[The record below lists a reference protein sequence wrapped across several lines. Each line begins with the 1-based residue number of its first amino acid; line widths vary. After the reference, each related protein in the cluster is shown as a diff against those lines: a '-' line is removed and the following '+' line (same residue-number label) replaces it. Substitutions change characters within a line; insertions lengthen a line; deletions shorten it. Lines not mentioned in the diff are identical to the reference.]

1 MPWAK
6 LPTTSSKID
15 RRLFGYIAGALLPLA
30 ALAFVFSYADHVRRA
45 ETEQSDFIDY
55 ARLIG
60 QSSAKIIARAEG
72 FAAGLTAR
80 EDASAVDC
88 DAVFASLQG
97 ELRQAMS
104 IRVEAAGAQVC
115 ARTRYREG
123 DTVSSVLKEI
133 RESERQAI
141 VVTRT
146 SSDDRVSV
154 SIGLRPRAVLTA
166 PIAAT
171 TSSRASFALLAPD
184 GSVLADYAD
193 HKEEKAEF
201 LHILKERDLSEGAAT
216 AGLRTDGG
224 WLIAVVPITGTDFRI
239 ATGVLPP
246 QANWEPWL
254 SVAQALL
261 LPVTLL
267 AAVFVVLRF
276 GMQRFLLRYL
286 RHIYGTFRQY
296 GAGDT
301 DARVG
306 RLERAPA
313 EIQLLGMTF
322 DMMADRIA
330 YRTRD
335 LENSL
340 AEQQRLTR
348 ELHHRIKNTLQMIA
362 SLLGMQRRE
371 ATLASDKAVLRVALE
386 RVQGISA
393 AFRVSYATNE
403 GTDVGLEDLV
413 REVVDALREPVR
425 LSASRIRFSVDD
437 AVRTTIVLDKAIPL
451 AFILAE
457 LLPPRFDVLLP
468 GEAVSVSITGGERA
482 KLEIS
487 GPPGYEAVTGDD
499 PEGPLTTR
507 LMRAYLGQLSA
518 DFEVEGTVTRLLIP
532 VRDDLAPRP
541 ASSVRRP
548 AAQPMSP
555 TSVHGA

>member
-15 RRLFGYIAGALLPLA
+15 RRLFGYIAGALIPLA
-30 ALAFVFSYADHVRRA
+30 ALAFAFSYADHVRRA
-45 ETEQSDFIDY
+45 DTERSDFIDY

-72 FAAGLTAR
+72 FAAGLKAR
-80 EDASAVDC
+80 EDPGELDC
-88 DAVFASLQG
+88 DAVFNSLQG

-104 IRVEAAGAQVC
+104 IRIAVDDRQVC

-123 DTVSSVLKEI
+123 DVVSAEPDEI
-133 RESERQAI
+133 RASEQQAI
-141 VVTRT
+141 LVTRT
-146 SSDDRVSV
+146 ASDGHVAV

-171 TSSRASFALLAPD
+171 TSSHASFALLAPD
-184 GSVLADYAD
+184 GNVLADYSD
-193 HKEEKAEF
+193 RREEKEAF
-201 LHILKERDLSEGAAT
+201 LDLLKASDLAKGAASS
-216 AGLRTDGG
+216 GLRFADG
-224 WLIAVVPITGTDFRI
+224 WLVAVVPITGTDFRI

-246 QANWEPWL
+246 QAAFEPWL
-254 SVAQALL
+254 SVAKALL

-306 RLERAPA
+306 RLDKAPA

-371 ATLASDKAVLRVALE
+371 AALASDRATLRVALE

-393 AFRVSYATNE
+393 AFRVSYASNE

-425 LSASRIRFSVDD
+425 LSASRIRFSVKDPE
-437 AVRTTIVLDKAIPL
+437 RTTIVLDKAIPL
-451 AFILAE
+451 AFILTE

-468 GEAVSVSITGGERA
+468 GEAISVSITGGSCA
-482 KLEIS
+482 QLEIS
-487 GPPGYEAVTGDD
+487 GPPGYEQVTGDA
-499 PEGPLTTR
+499 PEAPLTTR

-518 DFEVEGTVTRLLIP
+518 DYEVEGTVTRLLIP
-532 VRDDLAPRP
+532 VSEETLAPR
-541 ASSVRRP
+541 
-548 AAQPMSP
+548 AAQREAVRAPSDP
-555 TSVHGA
+555 VS

>member
-15 RRLFGYIAGALLPLA
+15 RRLFGYIAGALVPLA
-30 ALAFVFSYADHVRRA
+30 ALAFAFSYADHVRRA
-45 ETEQSDFIDY
+45 DTERSDFIDY

-88 DAVFASLQG
+88 DAVFGALQG

-104 IRVEAAGAQVC
+104 IRVAVGGEQVC
-115 ARTRYREG
+115 ARVRFREG

-133 RESERQAI
+133 RESEHQAI

-146 SSDDRVSV
+146 SDDDRVSV

-171 TSSRASFALLAPD
+171 TSSHASFALLSPD
-184 GSVLADYAD
+184 GSVLADYSD
-193 HKEEKAEF
+193 RQEEKADF
-201 LHILKERDLSEGAAT
+201 LKLLDDGDFSAA
-216 AGLRTDGG
+216 APSRGVRASDG

-246 QANWEPWL
+246 QAAFEPWL
-254 SVAQALL
+254 SVAKALL

-276 GMQRFLLRYL
+276 GVQRFLLSYL

-371 ATLASDKAVLRVALE
+371 AKRASDKAVLRVALE

-413 REVVDALREPVR
+413 REVVDALREPCR
-425 LSASRIRFSVDD
+425 LTASRVRFSVDD
-437 AVRTTIVLDKAIPL
+437 PHRTTIVLDKAIPL

-468 GEAVSVSITGGERA
+468 GEAVSVSIVGGQIAR
-482 KLEIS
+482 LHIS
-487 GPPGYEAVTGDD
+487 GPPGYAEVTYGD
-499 PEGPLTTR
+499 PESPLTTR

-518 DFEVEGTVTRLLIP
+518 DFEVEGTATTLLIP
-532 VRDDLAPRP
+532 VKDAAAPERAPFAHTPPRP
-541 ASSVRRP
+541 
-548 AAQPMSP
+548 SP
-555 TSVHGA
+555 TTTVVR

>member
-15 RRLFGYIAGALLPLA
+15 RRLFGYIAVALVPLA
-30 ALAFVFSYADHVRRA
+30 ALAFAFSYADHVRRA
-45 ETEQSDFIDY
+45 DTERSDFIDY

-72 FAAGLTAR
+72 FAAGLTSR
-80 EDASAVDC
+80 ENASAVDC
-88 DAVFASLQG
+88 DAVFQSLQG

-104 IRVEAAGAQVC
+104 IRVEVGGDLVC
-115 ARTRYREG
+115 ARVRYRED
-123 DTVSSVLKEI
+123 DTVSSVLQDI
-133 RESERQAI
+133 RASERQAI
-141 VVTRT
+141 LVTRT
-146 SSDDRVSV
+146 SDDDRVSV

-171 TSSRASFALLAPD
+171 TSSHASFALLSPD
-184 GSVLADYAD
+184 GTVLANYSDRQ
-193 HKEEKAEF
+193 EEKSDF
-201 LHILKERDLSEGAAT
+201 LALLKDDDFSADAPTRGVRSRD
-216 AGLRTDGG
+216 G
-224 WLIAVVPITGTDFRI
+224 WLVAVVPISGTDFRI

-246 QANWEPWL
+246 GAAFEPWL
-254 SVAQALL
+254 SVAKALL

-276 GMQRFLLRYL
+276 GVQRFLLRYL

-371 ATLASDKAVLRVALE
+371 ATLASDKAALRVALE

-413 REVVDALREPVR
+413 REVVDALREPCR
-425 LSASRIRFSVDD
+425 LSCSRVRFSVKDTH
-437 AVRTTIVLDKAIPL
+437 RTTIVLDKAIPL

-457 LLPPRFDVLLP
+457 LLPPRFDVLMP
-468 GEAVSVSITGGERA
+468 GEAVSVSITGGA
-482 KLEIS
+482 VAQLEIS
-487 GPPGYEAVTGDD
+487 GPAGYEEATGGC
-499 PEGPLTTR
+499 PEGALTTR

-518 DFEVEGTVTRLLIP
+518 DFEVEGTSTTLFIP
-532 VRDDLAPRP
+532 VRDDVA
-541 ASSVRRP
+541 ASSL
-548 AAQPMSP
+548 
-555 TSVHGA
+555 T